1 MYFLEPGYYEED
13 FGIRLEDIVL
23 VKDATTDY
31 KMPQKQFLQLETVT
45 MCPIQ
50 TKMLTIEL
58 LTDKEVKN
66 TIFQQLSTM
75 LYSNHCF
82 WTFQIDYLND
92 YHHKCLVTLTPLLEK
107 VGDERALI
115 WLKKETQP
123 IKR

>member
-1 MYFLEPGYYEED
+1 LYFLEPGYYEED

-82 WTFQIDYLND
+82 
-92 YHHKCLVTLTPLLEK
+92 
-107 VGDERALI
+107 
-115 WLKKETQP
+115 
-123 IKR
+123 